1 MNIQLKLDQGDL
13 CKIIA
18 KHFQVLPE
26 NIQFEVKESTIG
38 YGINEI
44 QSYIVTC
51 TIDHFPSVSE
61 LLLDS

>member
-1 MNIQLKLDQGDL
+1 MNAQLKLDQGDI

-18 KHFQVLPE
+18 KYFQVLPE

-38 YGINEI
+38 YGMNET
-44 QSYIVTC
+44 QLYAVTC
-51 TIDHFPSVSE
+51 TINHFPSIHE